1 MIPSLRL
8 RAALAC
14 ALGLLFP
21 GGGHLF
27 LGRRS
32 KGSIL
37 GLALLAL
44 FACGVSMDARLRFY
58 WGLDDILG
66 IVVGVGQA
74 AVGLPYLIARLL
86 GFEDG
91 SVRSVTF
98 DYANTFTAAAGLLNS
113 LVALD
118 AWDTALGRRP

>member
-1 MIPSLRL
+1 MTLSILL
-8 RAALAC
+8 RAGLAC
-14 ALGLLFP
+14 LLGLLLP
-21 GGGHLF
+21 GGGHVF

-32 KGSIL
+32 KGLLL
-37 GLALLAL
+37 GASLVTL
-44 FACGVSMDARLRFY
+44 FVLGVSMEARLRFY
-58 WGLDDILG
+58 WGLDDILA

-74 AVGLPYLIARLL
+74 AVGLPYLAARLL

-91 SVRSVTF
+91 RVQSATF

>member
-1 MIPSLRL
+1 MIPSATL

-14 ALGLLFP
+14 ALGLLVP
-21 GGGHLF
+21 GAGHVF

-32 KGSIL
+32 KGGIL
-37 GLALLAL
+37 GLSLVAL
-44 FACGVSMDARLRFY
+44 FACGVMMDARLRGY

-74 AVGLPYLIARLL
+74 AVGLPYVAARLL
-86 GFEDG
+86 GFAEG
-91 SVRSVTF
+91 NVQSATF